1 MAISRM
7 QQPRQNYGLG
17 SFVKKYTRKITK
29 PFTKLARKLVP
40 KEIAGIMRTAAPFLP
55 PGYRE
60 AAYLLGTAKQTGR
73 ISPVDLALAAA
84 PTFFSK
90 TDMGRGIAQRVGDFK
105 LPGME
110 KDLRTLAVGGKQD
123 ARIGRLDAD
132 PQLGPLVGSDVKS
145 AMSAQISPPMDTQ
158 GIFGK
163 GGDFNVLKGS
173 LLSKPDGGIK
183 LGTTAAIGAGVLSLI
198 ASAET
203 PQEAGQ
209 KLVEQTGNSDDYE
222 RGVNLFAQLKPEL
235 FAVPEQF
242 RMPVKDGGLMRTNF
256 SMGSEDVSDRAQKYL
271 DYVKEMEE
279 MGVEPMSVEDFNKL
293 LDSIKDNMAAGGLM
307 RTNYAIGSEDPKP
320 VNPFG
325 PKPTGPVLPEEDK
338 PFRPRPLKPIK
349 MAGMDRKMAAQMLA
363 DELAEEEYGMDFY
376 DLDIRTQMRIYQI
389 ALDMIDEGGGNAMGG
404 LPNNRM
410 NFAMGSDNDPKPIKP
425 LDDMKM
431 AGSDRYF
438 LLLEEVIR
446 EMEEE
451 LGRELTNREYDR
463 AGKIAYDRLS
473 EGEYA
478 KGGRVDYALGTRPT
492 AQESGLG
499 GLPIEADMRYTGGFM
514 PYGAKEK
521 ADDVP
526 ARLSKNE
533 FVFTADAVRA
543 AGGGSV
549 QKGAQK
555 MYNTMKQLEAKPEAK
570 GMMA

>member
-1 MAISRM
+1 
-7 QQPRQNYGLG
+7 
-17 SFVKKYTRKITK
+17 
-29 PFTKLARKLVP
+29 
-40 KEIAGIMRTAAPFLP
+40 
-55 PGYRE
+55 
-60 AAYLLGTAKQTGR
+60 
-73 ISPVDLALAAA
+73 
-84 PTFFSK
+84 
-90 TDMGRGIAQRVGDFK
+90 
-105 LPGME
+105 
-110 KDLRTLAVGGKQD
+110 
-123 ARIGRLDAD
+123 

-256 SMGSEDVSDRAQKYL
+256 SMGSGDVSDRAQKYL

-499 GLPIEADMRYTGGFM
+499 
-514 PYGAKEK
+514 
-521 ADDVP
+521 
-526 ARLSKNE
+526 
-533 FVFTADAVRA
+533 
-543 AGGGSV
+543 
-549 QKGAQK
+549 
-555 MYNTMKQLEAKPEAK
+555 
-570 GMMA
+570 

>member
-17 SFVKKYTRKITK
+17 SFIKKYTRKITR
-29 PFTKLARKLVP
+29 PITKLARKLVP